1 VAPSTSRFIDPLVL
15 AELKDLQLIAKI
27 VVDGFLLGV
36 HPSRRSGAGVE
47 FSQHRSYQAGDD
59 LRRVD
64 WKMYA
69 RSDRFYVRESDVERS
84 VTVRLLLDASAS
96 MAHRDGRL
104 TKFDYARFLAASL
117 GYLADRQGDLLGFQ
131 AVHDG
136 QVTGLPSRQRQHQL
150 SSLFQ
155 TLESLR
161 PSGRWP
167 EAAEL
172 ERRLDLTRS
181 REIVV
186 LISDLYEH
194 GLEIRGVLSELRALR
209 HEVLVL
215 HLLGRNELDFTFQGD
230 LQFEDLE
237 TGALVPGNA
246 EALRPSYLEGLTREL
261 ESWRQELLG
270 RGIAYELLPLDRP
283 LDFALKGFLRRRLEL
298 P

>member
-1 VAPSTSRFIDPLVL
+1 MVL
-15 AELKDLQLIAKI
+15 AGLRNLQLVAKI

-47 FSQHRSYQAGDD
+47 FSQHRSYQVGDD

-96 MAHRDGRL
+96 MAHQDGPL
-104 TKFDYARFLAASL
+104 SKFDYARFLAASL

-136 QVTGLPSRQRQHQL
+136 AVTGLPSRQRQHQL
-150 SSLFQ
+150 SGLFA
-155 TLESLR
+155 TLESLE
-161 PSGRWP
+161 PSGGWP
-167 EAAEL
+167 EAADL
-172 ERRLDLTRS
+172 ERQMGFGRG

-186 LISDLYEH
+186 LVTDLYEK
-194 GLEIRGVLSELRALR
+194 GDEIRGLLSRLRALR

-215 HLLGRNELDFTFQGD
+215 HLLGRNELDFTFEGD
-230 LQFEDLE
+230 VQFEDLE
-237 TGALVPGNA
+237 TGALVSGNA
-246 EALRPSYLEGLTREL
+246 AALRGVYLANLDRDL
-261 ESWRQELLG
+261 ALWRRELLG
-270 RGIAYELLPLDRP
+270 RGIAYELLPLDQP